1 MSQQIVLQCNKKSSF
16 SVAKDERFTSEKLG
30 IFDVVINVFLMSPK
44 KSSLNMVKKQTFL
57 CRNTW
62 MLNVTKERLINVAI
76 NGFLM
81 SQKFLML
88 QRRSTLMSQ
97 KTENVNV
104 AKINYFN
111 VQPTKM
117 IFTMSQIRNISKMF
131 QKQVMKYVRNSE
143 FSRLG
148 VSYLTSKIYCK
159 CNYCSYD
166 FTVLNLVLS
175 NEKGNW

>member
-1 MSQQIVLQCNKKSSF
+1 MLHQTGLQYNKKSFF
-16 SVAKDERFTSEKLG
+16 SVAKDELFTSEKLG
-30 IFDVVINVFLMSPK
+30 IFDIVINGFLMSQK
-44 KSSLNMVKKQTFL
+44 KSSLNMAKKYTFL
-57 CRNTW
+57 CRNKW
-62 MLNVTKERLINVAI
+62 MLTVTKQRLINVAI

-117 IFTMSQIRNISKMF
+117 IFTMSQIRNFSKMF

-148 VSYLTSKIYCK
+148 VSYVTSKIYCK

>member
-1 MSQQIVLQCNKKSSF
+1 
-16 SVAKDERFTSEKLG
+16 
-30 IFDVVINVFLMSPK
+30 
-44 KSSLNMVKKQTFL
+44 
-57 CRNTW
+57 
-62 MLNVTKERLINVAI
+62 MLTVTKERFINVAI

-117 IFTMSQIRNISKMF
+117 IFNMSQIRNISKMF

-148 VSYLTSKIYCK
+148 VSYLTSKI
-159 CNYCSYD
+159 
-166 FTVLNLVLS
+166 
-175 NEKGNW
+175 

>member
-1 MSQQIVLQCNKKSSF
+1 
-16 SVAKDERFTSEKLG
+16 
-30 IFDVVINVFLMSPK
+30 
-44 KSSLNMVKKQTFL
+44 
-57 CRNTW
+57 
-62 MLNVTKERLINVAI
+62 MLTVTKERLINVAI

-88 QRRSTLMSQ
+88 QRRSTLMCQ

-111 VQPTKM
+111 VEPTKT
-117 IFTMSQIRNISKMF
+117 IFTMSQIRNFSKMF

-166 FTVLNLVLS
+166 FTVLNLVLTM
-175 NEKGNW
+175 KKVIGNWKEQLTTIRTTLGWHTDSSLAIYDRAKVNAHHYS

>member
-1 MSQQIVLQCNKKSSF
+1 
-16 SVAKDERFTSEKLG
+16 
-30 IFDVVINVFLMSPK
+30 MSPK
-44 KSSLNMVKKQTFL
+44 KSSLNMVKKQSFL
-57 CRNTW
+57 CRNQW
-62 MLNVTKERLINVAI
+62 MLTVTKERLINVTI

-117 IFTMSQIRNISKMF
+117 IFNMSQIRNISKMF

-148 VSYLTSKIYCK
+148 VSYLTSKIQSK

>member
-1 MSQQIVLQCNKKSSF
+1 MSQQMGPSCNKKSFF
-16 SVAKDERFTSEKLG
+16 SVAKDELFTSEKLG
-30 IFDVVINVFLMSPK
+30 VFDVVINWFLMLQK
-44 KSSLNMVKKQTFL
+44 RSSLIVAKKWTFL
-57 CRNTW
+57 CRNKW
-62 MLNVTKERLINVAI
+62 MLTVTKERLINVAI

-117 IFTMSQIRNISKMF
+117 IFNMSQIRNISKMF

-148 VSYLTSKIYCK
+148 VSCLTSKI
-159 CNYCSYD
+159 
-166 FTVLNLVLS
+166 
-175 NEKGNW
+175 